1 MKRFIIL
8 FACIVATTL
17 TTAFAKDYGVAF
29 REAMIARDGDNLRV
43 SFTIDSMR
51 ISTNDRVLLTPVIYD
66 AMGHVKELKPIML
79 VGKQRNIYDQR
90 AGNMTPNIE
99 RHIARKNSHYS
110 YVDRVP
116 YEDWMQYVSLS
127 MSETLE
133 GCCQTTTQVATNEGA
148 VAKGLLA
155 YYQMTPHFLATP
167 LDYELS
173 ELEQYDIENPF
184 LHPMEDYENRYDV
197 LVKDRDNAA
206 GKVLFK
212 VGKSD
217 IDMSMANNAEMLDLM
232 TNAFRVIERD
242 TSAILRKIVIAAYAS
257 PEGTLAFN
265 TRLAAAR
272 AMSVQQY
279 FLNVMDRP
287 DPNLFELINGRED
300 WVGLRQAVDKSTMP
314 EKAQILNIIDSYS
327 MEQEVRK
334 TRLQQLNGGAPYK
347 YMLENFYPPLRNGG
361 YLQIF
366 YEVQRKTAVSW
377 TDSRG
382 REVWIDPNLPR
393 NQFVTAYNKSAGLLV
408 DGNYEEVLTTL
419 LPHKDD
425 SRAWNY
431 LGVAYM
437 MKGDKASATSYFQKA
452 QANGDKEAAK
462 NLEEIS
468 WSNKIKM

>member
-1 MKRFIIL
+1 
-8 FACIVATTL
+8 
-17 TTAFAKDYGVAF
+17 
-29 REAMIARDGDNLRV
+29 
-43 SFTIDSMR
+43 
-51 ISTNDRVLLTPVIYD
+51 
-66 AMGHVKELKPIML
+66 
-79 VGKQRNIYDQR
+79 
-90 AGNMTPNIE
+90 
-99 RHIARKNSHYS
+99 
-110 YVDRVP
+110 
-116 YEDWMQYVSLS
+116 
-127 MSETLE
+127 
-133 GCCQTTTQVATNEGA
+133 

-155 YYQMTPHFLATP
+155 YYQMVPHFQAKP

-173 ELEQYDIENPF
+173 ELEQYDIDNPF

-206 GKVLFK
+206 GKVLFE

-217 IDMSMANNAEMLDLM
+217 IDLNRANNKEMLDLM

-265 TRLAAAR
+265 TRLAQNR
-272 AMSVQQY
+272 AMAVQQY

-300 WVGLRQAVDKSTMP
+300 WAGLRIAVEKSTMA
-314 EKAQILNIIDSYS
+314 EKAEILNIIDSYS
-327 MEQEVRK
+327 MEQEIRK
-334 TRLQQLNGGAPYK
+334 TRLKQLNGGAPYK

-366 YEVQRKTAVSW
+366 YEVNRKTAVSW

-393 NQFVTAYNKSAGLLV
+393 NRFVTAYNKSAGLLV
-408 DGNYEEVLTTL
+408 DAKYQEVLDTL

-425 SRAWNY
+425 PRSWNY

-437 MKGDKASATSYFQKA
+437 MKGDKASAASYFEKAKA
-452 QANGDKEAAK
+452 QGDQEAAK

-468 WSNKIKM
+468 WSNKIKLQ